1 VLESN
6 SSTGTPCRTFRIPAA
21 AYSWE
26 EVIDTIS
33 RVQGK
38 EYTCNYCPN
47 AEALAMAE
55 KYASAGD
62 VDKELEYSL
71 KAGLGD
77 ENIQAVPK
85 RGIMINFQ
93 TYNQRV

>member
-1 VLESN
+1 
-6 SSTGTPCRTFRIPAA
+6 
-21 AYSWE
+21 
-26 EVIDTIS
+26 
-33 RVQGK
+33 
-38 EYTCNYCPN
+38 
-47 AEALAMAE
+47 MAE